1 MEGQDDISPSG
12 ERTGPAGSAS
22 AIEDTGVGLSP
33 PKTARIENDFTA
45 STETFDGSTSL
56 RHRGFGGSL
65 SQREMDELN
74 YAADLD
80 YVVMNKPENEME
92 ARRMVTNY
100 LFGFRKW
107 KSHVTQRPLEER
119 SELVQQLYK
128 DDARD
133 TVNVRT
139 VGNIVYV
146 ILYGW
151 WVALIYLLLAF
162 FMLLTIIGLK
172 YSKYCF
178 KLACYFI
185 WPFGKFVHQNIP
197 NTSSTNNLSSG
208 DNETALEEETLLSFH
223 SNYNTLEETTS
234 LLSPQQ
240 NKQNWRNQWNHKET
254 HYWVS
259 WVLIIHLGKICSAP
273 VAAVLSTV

>member
-1 MEGQDDISPSG
+1 MIIDMLYFVSQQIFTMEGQDDISPSS

-100 LFGFRKW
+100 L
-107 KSHVTQRPLEER
+107 
-119 SELVQQLYK
+119 
-128 DDARD
+128 
-133 TVNVRT
+133 
-139 VGNIVYV
+139 
-146 ILYGW
+146 
-151 WVALIYLLLAF
+151 
-162 FMLLTIIGLK
+162 
-172 YSKYCF
+172 
-178 KLACYFI
+178 
-185 WPFGKFVHQNIP
+185 
-197 NTSSTNNLSSG
+197 
-208 DNETALEEETLLSFH
+208 
-223 SNYNTLEETTS
+223 
-234 LLSPQQ
+234 
-240 NKQNWRNQWNHKET
+240 
-254 HYWVS
+254 VS
-259 WVLIIHLGKICSAP
+259 
-273 VAAVLSTV
+273 